1 MPLLKHHHPRMSS
14 SCDPGAHQLLW
25 QVYAKSGHNPPSS
38 QLPIAEESQ
47 VGLNRQV
54 WESIQ
59 TGKGYSDIFPSADP
73 FWPCSAYDASSRC
86 FSVLWQWYLMSCL
99 VGVKDLSPLRHGPWL
114 QVNGITPK
122 LRSSGSSFGVKKFHQ
137 YLYGWKFTLVTDHKP
152 LMAILGPNKG
162 IPSLAAARLQCRTVL
177 LSGYICE
184 IQLKSM
190 KPHGNADGPSGL
202 PLKDQSGL
210 SREFQEITVWIRLGC
225 GVFVFSSYGWVKW
238 DWRLDILCF
247 FELRLTEDAA
257 TSTKQ
262 VLCYQASED

>member
-1 MPLLKHHHPRMSS
+1 MPNLATILHPLNCLL
-14 SCDPGAHQLLW
+14 
-25 QVYAKSGHNPPSS
+25 
-38 QLPIAEESQ
+38 AEESQ

-73 FWPCSAYDASSRC
+73 LWPCSVYDARSQC
-86 FSVLWQWYLMSCL
+86 FSLWCCGSDISCPAWWEWKTYCL
-99 VGVKDLSPLRHGPWL
+99 CIMDPDSKWTELHPNRE
-114 QVNGITPK
+114 
-122 LRSSGSSFGVKKFHQ
+122 RSSGSSFGVKKFHQ

-202 PLKDQSGL
+202 PLKEQSGL